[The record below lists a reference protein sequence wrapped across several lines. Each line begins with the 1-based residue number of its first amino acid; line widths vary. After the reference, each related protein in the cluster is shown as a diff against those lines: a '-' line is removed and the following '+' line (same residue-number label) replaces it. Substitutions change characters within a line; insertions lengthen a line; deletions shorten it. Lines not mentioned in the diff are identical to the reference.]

1 MGRDFRTQ
9 AAAHLLA
16 WRNSV
21 EPRRMKMSKSAL
33 STLAGLVFLVLSV
46 GVHSAHA
53 AAGALD
59 TTFGSKGTT
68 VVSVANTDSILNS
81 MLALSNDNILVFAGG
96 AALVEFSSSGAL
108 DISFGSKG
116 VATLSTPITGSLAVQ
131 PNGQIVVGGIITPSG
146 GGADLGVERL
156 NSNGTI
162 DTSFGSGG
170 VAVVSL
176 ENRAPNVGNSV
187 LIYPASAA
195 DSGDILVCT
204 TLINVGRGQ
213 PYQTALA
220 RFTPSGALDTTFGT
234 QGLSIQTGV
243 YGCTALALLSTGD
256 ILVVNTSA
264 VAQFTS
270 GGSAESTVTGGTI
283 VATSQSSTTFEASI
297 FDPSGDFLLGGELF
311 VGEESRGHN
320 SSGQVQRFSQTGTQV
335 ADATFH
341 FVGTGGSGIE
351 ALVQAVAAQG
361 NFVVAAGE
369 QITFAQSGDTTV
381 NGLARLE
388 VQANGSLALDP
399 TFGNGGTVA
408 NNLPPSL
415 GVVFQSTG
423 KIVTAGFA
431 SNGNLTLARY
441 LAE

>member
-1 MGRDFRTQ
+1 MRR
-9 AAAHLLA
+9 
-16 WRNSV
+16 SV
-21 EPRRMKMSKSAL
+21 FAI
-33 STLAGLVFLVLSV
+33 LAGLCLGLSLCAQ
-46 GVHSAHA
+46 HARA
-53 AAGALD
+53 AAGSLD
-59 TTFGSKGTT
+59 TTFGKNGTT
-68 VVSVANTDSILNS
+68 TTSIANVDSILNS
-81 MLALSNDNILVFAGG
+81 MLALSDDNILVFAGG
-96 AALVEFSSSGAL
+96 VALVEFTSNGAL
-108 DISFGSKG
+108 DTSFGSKG

-131 PNGQIVVGGIITPSG
+131 PNGQIVIGGIITPSG

-156 NSNGTI
+156 NSNGTL
-162 DTSFGSGG
+162 DSSFGSGG
-170 VAVVSL
+170 VAAASL
-176 ENRAPNVGNSV
+176 GTRAPNVGNAI
-187 LIYPASAA
+187 LIYPASVA

-220 RFTPSGALDTTFGT
+220 RFTPSGEPDTTFGT

-243 YGCTALALLSTGD
+243 YGCTTKALLSTGD

-270 GGSAESTVTGGTI
+270 SGSAESMVTGGTI
-283 VATSQSSTTFEASI
+283 VATSQSSAPFEASI

-335 ADATFH
+335 ADVTFH
-341 FVGTGGSGIE
+341 YVGAGGSGIE
-351 ALVQAVAAQG
+351 ALVQAVAARG
-361 NFVVAAGE
+361 NFVVAAGD

-399 TFGNGGTVA
+399 TFGNGGTVT
-408 NNLPPSL
+408 NNLPASL

-423 KIVTAGFA
+423 NIVTAGFA

-441 LAE
+441 LGK

>member
-1 MGRDFRTQ
+1 MSRSAFAILAGLLLGLLLGVQQAQ
-9 AAAHLLA
+9 AAAG
-16 WRNSV
+16 S
-21 EPRRMKMSKSAL
+21 
-33 STLAGLVFLVLSV
+33 
-46 GVHSAHA
+46 
-53 AAGALD
+53 LD
-59 TTFGSKGTT
+59 TTFGKSGTT
-68 VVSVANTDSILNS
+68 ATSIANADSILDS

-96 AALVEFSSSGAL
+96 AAVVEFTSNGAL
-108 DISFGSKG
+108 DTSFGSKG
-116 VATLSTPITGSLAVQ
+116 VATLSTAITGSLAAQ
-131 PNGQIVVGGIITPSG
+131 PNGQIVIGGIVTPSG
-146 GGADLGVERL
+146 GGADLAVERL
-156 NSNGTI
+156 NSNGTM
-162 DTSFGSGG
+162 DSSFGSGG
-170 VAVVSL
+170 VALVSL
-176 ENRAPNVGNSV
+176 GTRSPNVGNAV
-187 LIYPASAA
+187 LIYPSTVA

-213 PYQTALA
+213 PYQTGLA
-220 RFTPSGALDTTFGT
+220 RFTPSGQLDATFGT
-234 QGLSIQTGV
+234 EGLSIQTGV
-243 YGCTALALLSTGD
+243 YGCTALALLSTGE

-270 GGSAESTVTGGTI
+270 SGSAESTVTGGTI
-283 VATSQSSTTFEASI
+283 VATSQSSSPFEASI
-297 FDPSGDFLLGGELF
+297 FDPSGDYLLGGELF

-361 NFVVAAGE
+361 NFVVAVGE

-399 TFGNGGTVA
+399 TFGSGGTVT
-408 NNLPPSL
+408 NNLPASL

-423 KIVTAGFA
+423 NIVTAGFA

-441 LAE
+441 LGK